1 MNTTRGALLLSVL
14 TLAACVPDAAPD
26 GGSDPAVGAT
36 VPVVDGRYD
45 QNLAGCSDSN
55 SLTKLTV
62 RGDGYTFYESECIF
76 GRKGGQSGAAEGTLI
91 CMGEGKRFT
100 RNITLEADNDMLRMI
115 EGAAIRNYAR
125 CPTAA

>member
-1 MNTTRGALLLSVL
+1 MNTTHGALLLSVL
-14 TLAACVPDAAPD
+14 ALTACVPDAAPD
-26 GGSDPAVGAT
+26 SGSDPATGAT

-45 QNLAGCSDSN
+45 QNLAGCTDPN

-62 RGDGYTFYESECIF
+62 QGDGFTFYESECIF

-100 RNITLEADNDMLRMI
+100 RNIRLEADNDSLRII
-115 EGAAIRNYAR
+115 ESNGVRDYAR
-125 CPTAA
+125 CTSAA